1 MRPSPLL
8 VGLGVVAALGFAR
21 PSNSAQQPTS
31 TYDTVQRARV
41 CTQNSVDRQ
50 QLDCEFRV
58 GKSLRF
64 GIAGVGL
71 ADAGIVFA
79 KSDIDGDY
87 YGAFG
92 LEHHCV
98 IVWPGPVTAKQSVG
112 RAFDAA
118 FVSPVDGK
126 VYRDWRS
133 CLAAKK

>member
-1 MRPSPLL
+1 MSYMRITAGLL
-8 VGLGVVAALGFAR
+8 TCAALASTLTAFAT
-21 PSNSAQQPTS
+21 PQASA
-31 TYDTVQRARV
+31 TYEMVQRSRV
-41 CTQNSVDRQ
+41 CTSNPVDSK

-71 ADAGIVFA
+71 ADAGIVFS
-79 KSDIDGDY
+79 KSDIDGDFY
-87 YGAFG
+87 AAFG
-92 LEHHCV
+92 LEHRCV
-98 IVWPGPVTAKQSVG
+98 IVWPGATTSKQSPG
-112 RAFDAA
+112 RSLDAA

>member
-1 MRPSPLL
+1 
-8 VGLGVVAALGFAR
+8 
-21 PSNSAQQPTS
+21 
-31 TYDTVQRARV
+31 V
-41 CTQNSVDRQ
+41 CTQSSVDRQ

-71 ADAGIVFA
+71 ADAGIAFT

-87 YGAFG
+87 YAAFG

-98 IVWPGPVTAKQSVG
+98 IVWPGSVTAKQSVG

-133 CLAAKK
+133 CLAAKR